1 MPLDDARGVG
11 LRIRVARSLMAGLRV
26 YLADALLLIMLR
38 GRWDRRDSRLTA
50 MKPYRCPNS
59 KLWLAVTASVVF
71 GIGGCGDSVR
81 HTVQVQ
87 PPQITLPTRIEPLPT
102 LPLDARPGQL
112 IGLNSGA
119 PNGIRLLL
127 STSQAALDE
136 GDKDFKAGH
145 LGKAR
150 EEFDQALDQLL
161 ASGFDVEGDVR
172 LSDLYHHIVDTVSA
186 DELEAFRDGDGFREQ
201 KATPAPIDEIADTI
215 PEPEVFDPN
224 LRGRAEG
231 EVNSISHDLPLTVND
246 PVLAY
251 LNYFKTPRGSAI
263 VETGLRR
270 AGRYR
275 EMVQRVLREE
285 GVPQDLIY
293 LAQAESAFLPQAVSK
308 AGARGMWQFM
318 SFAGRKY
325 GLEKSWWVDE
335 RQDPE
340 KATHAAARDLRDLY
354 DQFGD
359 WYLAMAAYN
368 SGAGTVQHAIERTGY
383 ADFWELYRRNVLPQ
397 ETKNYVPIILAL
409 TLISKDPARYGAVFE
424 PEPALKVDAV
434 KPGQPIDLRLVA
446 ETIDT
451 DLETLRSLNPQLLR
465 LVTPADSDFVLRLPE
480 GTSERFFA
488 EIAAVPPEKW
498 VSWRRY
504 KVEEGETLSGV
515 AKKYRISPTEIA
527 NANDLPLSVPL
538 EQGQKLI
545 IPAAAH
551 SEAPAGKMIR
561 YRVRRTDS
569 VASIADEFDVS
580 ATEVRKWN
588 RMKSDHVVRGSW
600 IRIYPGGMSPAVAA
614 NPRETSSAR
623 AVAVRNAGSKPG
635 PIMEARS
642 SKVVHHVKQG
652 ETLWSIARAYRTT
665 VEAIQSGNRYLFSRP
680 VQVGDTLTILSS
692 LSGH

>member
-1 MPLDDARGVG
+1 MYREACKYG
-11 LRIRVARSLMAGLRV
+11 LSK
-26 YLADALLLIMLR
+26 
-38 GRWDRRDSRLTA
+38 LTA
-50 MKPYRCPNS
+50 MNHFRRPNS
-59 KLWLAVTASVVF
+59 KLWLVVAASALF
-71 GIGGCGDSVR
+71 GFGGCEDSVR
-81 HTVQVQ
+81 HTAQVH
-87 PPQITLPTRIEPLPT
+87 PPQIAPSTAFVTLPA
-102 LPLDARPGQL
+102 LPLDARPGQTVAL
-112 IGLNSGA
+112 IST
-119 PNGIRLLL
+119 PPDGIQRLIAG
-127 STSQAALDE
+127 SRTALDAGE
-136 GDKDFKAGH
+136 KDFQAGH
-145 LGKAR
+145 LAKAR
-150 EEFDQALDQLL
+150 EEFDQAIDQLL
-161 ASGFDVEGDVR
+161 ASGFDLDADAR
-172 LSDLYHHIVDTVSA
+172 LSDVYHHIVETVSA

-201 KATPAPIDEIADTI
+201 KATPAPIDEIADTV
-215 PEPEVFDPN
+215 PEPEAFDPN

-231 EVNSISHDLPLTVND
+231 EVSSVKHDLPLTVND
-246 PVLAY
+246 PVLGY
-251 LNYFKTPRGSAI
+251 LHYFRTPRGSAI

-275 EMVQRVLREE
+275 SMVQRVLGEE
-285 GVPQDLIY
+285 GIPQDLIY

-325 GLEKSWWVDE
+325 GLQKSWWVDE

-383 ADFWELYRRNVLPQ
+383 ADFWELYRRNVLPK

-409 TLISKDPARYGAVFE
+409 TLISKDPARYGMIFD
-424 PEPALKVDAV
+424 PEPPLKADTV

-465 LVTPADSDFVLRLPE
+465 LATPADPEFVLRLPE
-480 GTSERFFA
+480 GSAERFFA
-488 EIAAVPPEKW
+488 EIAAIPPEKW
-498 VSWRRY
+498 VSWRRH
-504 KVEEGETLSGV
+504 KVEEGETLSGI
-515 AKKYRISPTEIA
+515 AKKYRVLPSAIA
-527 NANDLPLSVPL
+527 DANDLPAGSPL

-545 IPAAAH
+545 IPAAPHA
-551 SEAPAGKMIR
+551 EAAVGKLIR

-580 ATEVRKWN
+580 AVELRKWN
-588 RMKSDHVVRGSW
+588 HMSSDRVARGRYL
-600 IRIYPGGMSPAVAA
+600 RIYPGGMAPITQAKPREIAPNAVAA
-614 NPRETSSAR
+614 RS
-623 AVAVRNAGSKPG
+623 AGSKPALV
-635 PIMEARS
+635 MEARS
-642 SKVVHHVKQG
+642 TKVVHHVKPG

-680 VQVGDTLTILSS
+680 LEVGDTLTIFSS
-692 LSGH
+692 LSSR